1 MKTQASA
8 GLKTKNRRGKALD
21 AASMAEAPRLPSL
34 RDELDGAVS
43 PEQLQALIASVSAR
57 AFAHVRELLRT
68 LGMAAELI
76 AAGRGELAKGADAP
90 AFRLRV
96 VRGGDD
102 GDAHLPDLSSV
113 ACRRGAS
120 RASVRGC

>member
-76 AAGRGELAKGADAP
+76 AAGAASSRRAP
-90 AFRLRV
+90 T
-96 VRGGDD
+96 
-102 GDAHLPDLSSV
+102 
-113 ACRRGAS
+113 RRPF
-120 RASVRGC
+120 GCGWCAAVTTAMRTCPT